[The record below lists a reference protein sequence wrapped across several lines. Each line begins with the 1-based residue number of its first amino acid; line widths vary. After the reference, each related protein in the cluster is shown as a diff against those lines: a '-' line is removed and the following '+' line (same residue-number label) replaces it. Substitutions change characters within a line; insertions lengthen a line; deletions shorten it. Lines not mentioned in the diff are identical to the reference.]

1 MSKIL
6 ITGSKSFIGTN
17 YISKSKFKEVEQI
30 SLLENSPDEI
40 NFSGFDVVLHLAAIV
55 HQSKKISENEY
66 YKINRDLCL
75 KVATCAK
82 NAGVKQFIFLST
94 VKVYGESNSQTGP
107 LIESSPCNPIDFYG
121 KSKLEAEAELRK
133 LEDDKFIVSVIR
145 TPLVYGVGVKANMLS
160 IMKLTD
166 KVPVLPFRNVNN
178 KRCYTFVENLVA
190 YIDCIVQK
198 RASGI
203 FLAMDQEPVSTTT
216 LVTLISKYLQKK
228 RVLIKIPDTLMRIA
242 HLIVPGIID
251 RLFSSFEMNNN
262 KTLELLDFKI
272 PYSTEEGIAKMV
284 ASYKESKIKNTGKQN
299 T

>member
-1 MSKIL
+1 
-6 ITGSKSFIGTN
+6 
-17 YISKSKFKEVEQI
+17 
-30 SLLENSPDEI
+30 
-40 NFSGFDVVLHLAAIV
+40 
-55 HQSKKISENEY
+55 
-66 YKINRDLCL
+66 
-75 KVATCAK
+75 
-82 NAGVKQFIFLST
+82 
-94 VKVYGESNSQTGP
+94 VYGESNSQTGP

-121 KSKLEAEAELRK
+121 KSKLEAEVELRN
-133 LEDDKFIVSVIR
+133 LEDDKFIVSIIR
-145 TPLVYGVGVKANMLS
+145 TPLVYGIGVKANMLS

-242 HLIVPGIID
+242 HLIVPGIVD
-251 RLFSSFEMNNN
+251 RLFNSFEMNNN

-284 ASYKESKIKNTGKQN
+284 ASYKESKIKNAGKKN